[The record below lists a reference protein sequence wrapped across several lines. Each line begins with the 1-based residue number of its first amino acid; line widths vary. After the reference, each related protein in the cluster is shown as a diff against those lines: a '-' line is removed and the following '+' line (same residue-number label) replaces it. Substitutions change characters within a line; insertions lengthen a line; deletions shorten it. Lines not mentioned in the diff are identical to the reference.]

1 MRMNVNKIIRYS
13 MQLAI
18 LKQLKLKNM
27 ITEEEYEKILCAIR
41 KDYQV
46 ISDISPWQNKCATVY
61 MHVKTVVLLSQ
72 QKPDDVI
79 EVEIELDELEDAGI
93 LARLVWSD
101 LWIDLRMRHREYRYP
116 AKVGCNTYERAFK
129 KRISI

>member
-46 ISDISPWQNKCATVY
+46 ISDIS
-61 MHVKTVVLLSQ
+61 VKKLSE
-72 QKPDDVI
+72 K
-79 EVEIELDELEDAGI
+79 
-93 LARLVWSD
+93 
-101 LWIDLRMRHREYRYP
+101 
-116 AKVGCNTYERAFK
+116 
-129 KRISI
+129 